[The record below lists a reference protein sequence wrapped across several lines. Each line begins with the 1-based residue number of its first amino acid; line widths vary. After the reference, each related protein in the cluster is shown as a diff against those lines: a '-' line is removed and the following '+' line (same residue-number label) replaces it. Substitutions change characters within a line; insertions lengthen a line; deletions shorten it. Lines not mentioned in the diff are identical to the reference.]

1 MLEEPVEILLDLATR
16 GDIDPWDI
24 DIIDVTDKFLKKLDE
39 MSQLDLRLSGRT
51 LFYASTLLRMK
62 AEGLEVEEGDEDEFE
77 EVLDDIEGEG
87 DDVKIEYPKLTPRI
101 RRKSKRPVTLD
112 ELIKELSKAESVE
125 RRKNI
130 KKYTDADSRLKVEK
144 LLNIAHDE
152 RIEEK
157 IQEIEAMLDE
167 KLKGRDYVLFSELV
181 DCMSPSSIVYTYI
194 PLLFLASK
202 KVIWLEQEELYEDLY
217 IRRGRVDE

>member
-16 GDIDPWDI
+16 GEIDPWDI
-24 DIIDVTDKFLKKLDE
+24 DIIDVTDKFLEKLNE
-39 MSQLDLRLSGRT
+39 MSKPDLRISGRT

-62 AEGLEVEEGDEDEFE
+62 AEGLEVEDDEDEFE
-77 EVLDDIEGEG
+77 EVLDDIEVEDEEG
-87 DDVKIEYPKLTPRI
+87 VNIEYPKLVPRI

-125 RRKNI
+125 RKRTI
-130 KKYTDADSRLKVEK
+130 KKYNVADSMKKVEE
-144 LLNIAHDE
+144 LLMIAHDE

-157 IQEIEAMLDE
+157 ILEIEAILDE
-167 KLKGRDYVLFSELV
+167 KLKERDYLLFSELIES
-181 DCMSPSSIVYTYI
+181 MNSSSIVYTYI

-202 KVIWLEQEELYEDLY
+202 KAIWLEQEELYEDLY
-217 IRRGRVDE
+217 IRRRVHE

>member
-24 DIIDVTDKFLKKLDE
+24 DIIEVTDKFLKKLDE

-51 LFYASTLLRMK
+51 LFYASMLLRMK
-62 AEGLEVEEGDEDEFE
+62 AEGLEVEDTDDELE
-77 EVLDDIEGEG
+77 EVLDDIELEEE

-130 KKYTDADSRLKVEK
+130 KKYTDADSRIKVEK
-144 LLNIAHDE
+144 LLKIAHDE

-157 IQEIEAMLDE
+157 ILEVEAMLDE
-167 KLKGRDYVLFSELV
+167 KFKGRDYVLFSELI
-181 DCMSPSSIVYTYI
+181 DCMTPSSIVYTYI

-202 KVIWLEQEELYEDLY
+202 KAIWLEQEELYEDLY
-217 IRRGRVDE
+217 IRRRVDE

>member
-16 GDIDPWDI
+16 GEIDPWDI
-24 DIIDVTDKFLKKLDE
+24 DIIDVTDKFLEKLNE
-39 MSQLDLRLSGRT
+39 MSKPDLRISGRT

-62 AEGLEVEEGDEDEFE
+62 AEGLEVEDDEDEFE
-77 EVLDDIEGEG
+77 EVLDDIEIEDEEG
-87 DDVKIEYPKLTPRI
+87 VNIEYPKLVPRI

-125 RRKNI
+125 RKRTI
-130 KKYTDADSRLKVEK
+130 KKYNVADSMKKVEE
-144 LLNIAHDE
+144 LLMIAHDE

-157 IQEIEAMLDE
+157 ILEIEAILDE
-167 KLKGRDYVLFSELV
+167 KLKERDYLLFSELIES
-181 DCMSPSSIVYTYI
+181 MNSSSIVYTYI

-202 KVIWLEQEELYEDLY
+202 KAIWLEQEELYEDLY
-217 IRRGRVDE
+217 IRRRIDG